1 MKFRRYLVILPIL
14 LVFLAIAVRVTS
26 NDQAWVALTPV
37 PYEMKVPTDIFER
50 IAVQNQTEND
60 SSDITKQAYRD
71 GAVAVVTLSYQPI
84 KGEKAWF
91 MTAYY
96 FGETDLDKT
105 IFPDEVPPYGFK
117 LITRDGMALSVIG
130 PQESIFD
137 PNTQD
142 GKNFTKLYDILF
154 DSKSFRQVG

>member
-1 MKFRRYLVILPIL
+1 MKFRRYLLILPIL
-14 LVFLAIAVRVTS
+14 LLVIAIMVRS
-26 NDQAWVALTPV
+26 SSDDQVWVALSPV
-37 PYEMKVPTDIFER
+37 LYEMKVPADIAER
-50 IAVQNQTEND
+50 IAVQDQPVD
-60 SSDITKQAYRD
+60 AAKS
-71 GAVAVVTLSYQPI
+71 GAVAVVTLSYQPME
-84 KGEKAWF
+84 GEEAWF

-96 FGETDLDKT
+96 FSEKVLDKT

-142 GKNFTKLYDILF
+142 GKNFAKLYDILYNAASYRF
-154 DSKSFRQVG
+154 IG

>member
-1 MKFRRYLVILPIL
+1 LKFRRYLLILPIL
-14 LVFLAIAVRVTS
+14 LLVIAITVRS
-26 NDQAWVALTPV
+26 SSDDQVWVALSPV
-37 PYEMKVPTDIFER
+37 LYEMKVPADIAER
-50 IAVQNQTEND
+50 IAVQDQPVD
-60 SSDITKQAYRD
+60 AAKS
-71 GAVAVVTLSYQPI
+71 GAVAVVTLSYQPME
-84 KGEKAWF
+84 GEEAWF

-96 FGETDLDKT
+96 FSEKVLDKT

-142 GKNFTKLYDILF
+142 GKNFAKLYDILYDAASYRF
-154 DSKSFRQVG
+154 IG

>member
-1 MKFRRYLVILPIL
+1 LLVI
-14 LVFLAIAVRVTS
+14 AIMVRS
-26 NDQAWVALTPV
+26 SSDDQVWVALSPV
-37 PYEMKVPTDIFER
+37 LYEMKVPADIAER
-50 IAVQNQTEND
+50 IAVQDQPVD
-60 SSDITKQAYRD
+60 AAKS
-71 GAVAVVTLSYQPI
+71 GAVAVVTLSYQPME
-84 KGEKAWF
+84 GEEAWF

-96 FGETDLDKT
+96 FSEKVLDKT

-142 GKNFTKLYDILF
+142 GKNFAKLYDILYNAASYRF
-154 DSKSFRQVG
+154 IG

>member
-1 MKFRRYLVILPIL
+1 LKFRRYLLILPIL
-14 LVFLAIAVRVTS
+14 LLVIAITVRS
-26 NDQAWVALTPV
+26 SSDDQVWVALSPV
-37 PYEMKVPTDIFER
+37 LYEMKVPADIAER
-50 IAVQNQTEND
+50 IAVQDQPVD
-60 SSDITKQAYRD
+60 AAKS
-71 GAVAVVTLSYQPI
+71 GAVAVVTLSYQPVE
-84 KGEKAWF
+84 GEEAWF

-96 FGETDLDKT
+96 FSEKVLDKT

-142 GKNFTKLYDILF
+142 GKNFAKLYDILYDAASYRF
-154 DSKSFRQVG
+154 IG

>member
-1 MKFRRYLVILPIL
+1 MKFRRYLLILPIL
-14 LVFLAIAVRVTS
+14 LLVIAITVRS
-26 NDQAWVALTPV
+26 SSDDQVWVALSPV
-37 PYEMKVPTDIFER
+37 LYEMKVPADIAER
-50 IAVQNQTEND
+50 IAVQDQPVD
-60 SSDITKQAYRD
+60 AAKS
-71 GAVAVVTLSYQPI
+71 GAVAVVTLSYQPME
-84 KGEKAWF
+84 GEEAWF

-96 FGETDLDKT
+96 FSEKVLDKT

-142 GKNFTKLYDILF
+142 GKNFAKLYDILYDAASYRF
-154 DSKSFRQVG
+154 IG